1 MGVQPSPGG
10 ALERSQ
16 ESSLADVVNTIL
28 DKGVVVDVFARVSLV
43 GIELLRADVR
53 VVIASVD
60 TYLRFAE
67 QVGRLDMGREE
78 PRDLTQVV
86 EGVTEGAAK
95 SKGRGALEGGA
106 EAAREKGK
114 GVLEAGA
121 DTLKDLVGGGE
132 ERERQPAKSKRRQ
145 AEGGRR

>member
-16 ESSLADVVNTIL
+16 ESSLADVVSTIL
-28 DKGVVVDVFARVSLV
+28 EKGVVIDVFARVSLV

-67 QVGRLDMGREE
+67 QVGRLDLGSEE
-78 PRDLTQVV
+78 PRDLTEFVGDV
-86 EGVTEGAAK
+86 SESA
-95 SKGRGALEGGA
+95 S
-106 EAAREKGK
+106 KGK
-114 GVLEAGA
+114 GKGALEAGA
-121 DTLKDLVGGGE
+121 DKLHDLVGGRR
-132 ERERQPAKSKRRQ
+132 REHEGARR
-145 AEGGRR
+145 